1 MSKIKSRTSSIV
13 DAMDDKALL
22 HEVREIRR
30 QLPRVG
36 VRKLK
41 VMLYQRGHDAGRD
54 RMFGMLKDAGML
66 ISRKRL
72 GKM

>member
-13 DAMDDKALL
+13 DAMDDTALL

-41 VMLYQRGHDAGRD
+41 VMLYQRGLTRGATGCS
-54 RMFGMLKDAGML
+54 AC
-66 ISRKRL
+66 SRTQAC
-72 GKM
+72 